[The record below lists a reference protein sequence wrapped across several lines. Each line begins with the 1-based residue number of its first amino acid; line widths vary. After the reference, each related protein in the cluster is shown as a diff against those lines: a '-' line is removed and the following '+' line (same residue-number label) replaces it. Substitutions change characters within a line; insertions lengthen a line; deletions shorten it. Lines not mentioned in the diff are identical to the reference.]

1 MASDFTHGPSPLG
14 VPTLLELEED
24 TSTATYPH
32 LVVRIASR
40 FFQRMCIDV
49 RIGPPEVDIWH
60 PTHGT
65 FVQHLEP
72 FDADGTLSMACRK
85 LLLEGVREAVK
96 RCGFRMCIVWAPTS
110 CSYIELDGSI
120 YETARGAALPPA
132 VAFEQSVES
141 TLRQDIPACDS

>member
-1 MASDFTHGPSPLG
+1 MASDFSHRPSPLG
-14 VPTLLELEED
+14 VPTLYEVEL

-32 LVVRIASR
+32 LVVRIAKR
-40 FFQRMCIDV
+40 FFQRMCIDL

-72 FDADGTLSMACRK
+72 FDADGTLSMACRS

-96 RCGFRMCIVWAPTS
+96 CCGLRMCIVWAPTS

-120 YETARGAALPPA
+120 CETADGVALPA
-132 VAFEQSVES
+132 QVAFEQTVEPV
-141 TLRQDIPACDS
+141 LRQNFPVCDS